1 MWELQA
7 PGRAK
12 EQDAFGLGGVLISR
26 GLPLTRGEGRSA
38 CLWARLALFC
48 RRINLCEINT
58 SSCYFQVVLPA
69 FRVQIHNGHL
79 VNMCGMP
86 IEEEARGVGG
96 GVGRMRAEWGDWEAH
111 LKRSRTHWRKDHLEQ
126 KADSAWFHFMY
137 FLSLLSSSHSLL
149 FDFLFFLVC
158 DKEHSNWNEPHQSRV
173 KTKAVYQLALLI
185 NIVPAA

>member
-96 GVGRMRAEWGDWEAH
+96 GWGGCGQSGGIER
-111 LKRSRTHWRKDHLEQ
+111 LISRGQEHIGEKIIWSRKLIQHDFI
-126 KADSAWFHFMY
+126 SCIFFHFYHHLTPYYLTFY
-137 FLSLLSSSHSLL
+137 FS
-149 FDFLFFLVC
+149 
-158 DKEHSNWNEPHQSRV
+158 
-173 KTKAVYQLALLI
+173 
-185 NIVPAA
+185 

>member
-12 EQDAFGLGGVLISR
+12 EQDAFCGGGGLISR
-26 GLPLTRGEGRSA
+26 GLPPTRGEGRSA

-69 FRVQIHNGHL
+69 FRVQIHNGRL
-79 VNMCGMP
+79 VNMCGMQ

-96 GVGRMRAEWGDWEAH
+96 GDAGRVGGLRGSSQEVKNTLE
-111 LKRSRTHWRKDHLEQ
+111 KRSLGAE
-126 KADSAWFHFMY
+126 SWFSMISFHVFSFTFIIISLLIIWLFI
-137 FLSLLSSSHSLL
+137 FLSL
-149 FDFLFFLVC
+149 
-158 DKEHSNWNEPHQSRV
+158 WQR
-173 KTKAVYQLALLI
+173 AQ
-185 NIVPAA
+185 